1 MSWKLDRIFFRI
13 KLVSLNVNMLICH
26 KLNVLTLTEDV
37 NVADEVRVSFSRSE
51 EEKAVCQRRLEE
63 TQTALESQGKSH
75 AEHIS
80 TRELLANR

>member
-1 MSWKLDRIFFRI
+1 
-13 KLVSLNVNMLICH
+13 MLKCN
-26 KLNVLTLTEDV
+26 KLNVVIYV
-37 NVADEVRVSFSRSE
+37 NVADEVRVSFWRSE
-51 EEKAVCQRRLEE
+51 EEKSVCQRRLEE

>member
-1 MSWKLDRIFFRI
+1 
-13 KLVSLNVNMLICH
+13 MLICN
-26 KLNVLTLTEDV
+26 KLNVVTLTEDV

-63 TQTALESQGKSH
+63 TQTALESQSKSH

-80 TRELLANR
+80 TRELLANRRQFNTYCAQSGPGY